1 MKVLFYSPFIL
12 RLHHFATEMELAIK
26 HQKKGDDVHFL
37 LCDTSLRTCQKN
49 VHHLANICTEC
60 VIKRDNSLAWLEIP
74 YENRHFLNLESY
86 QSNIEVPYFNNIE
99 EVKNFEVEGTDIGF
113 ASASSL
119 ISDLRETYPD
129 LDKYRKLVEKYIKTS
144 VSLYQA
150 GIDILKKI
158 KPDLIYLFN
167 GRYVIVRPVFRAAQ
181 YLDID
186 VLIYENPGK
195 VNQYCLWENTLPHDL
210 NYVKSRIQIAWED
223 NKNEKEKIKLANNW
237 FNDNKSRD
245 NKLTDIFMFVQ
256 KEGSLPSNIDIHK
269 DKRIITIFIS
279 SEYEFSAIDK
289 IWLQRFYKDQNEV
302 VEKLLTKVKNEDIY
316 FYIRIHPNLKGHDN
330 TQTRFLKKFKA
341 DNVTVIFPEEDI
353 DSYSLIDISEKII
366 TFGSTIGLE
375 ATYWGKPSICLGRSY
390 YEDLNVSYHVNSYE
404 ELYKM
409 VLKKG
414 LKTLSKEGTLK
425 YAYWSISLGINY
437 QFYKPDIN
445 KGSINRSSLIK
456 LKNKEFQINQIN
468 DKSIINIKH
477 NLPKIFSDFYQK
489 NLFGKSW
496 ENKYHFAFIINDY
509 KNNLGAVKSL
519 LETKSS
525 NLSIVL
531 ITSHFDLNDIKLK
544 FSNSPNFS
552 KKIKVIFETDDN
564 KKDLITAVESI
575 EADYY
580 SIVNDISYY
589 FKNSLDNLIYEI
601 ASLVEDFDCFYSN
614 YVLWEYRKGLYHF
627 QYNEASKPIDSVND
641 NIDYTKL
648 NLYSDHNLI
657 DTFFTKKEVLLESLT
672 KVEINQ
678 LSDYIIENTKYK
690 EIDNPLFLK
699 MY

>member
-1 MKVLFYSPFIL
+1 MIINLGMKVYQIFLCSP
-12 RLHHFATEMELAIK
+12 
-26 HQKKGDDVHFL
+26 
-37 LCDTSLRTCQKN
+37 
-49 VHHLANICTEC
+49 
-60 VIKRDNSLAWLEIP
+60 
-74 YENRHFLNLESY
+74 
-86 QSNIEVPYFNNIE
+86 
-99 EVKNFEVEGTDIGF
+99 
-113 ASASSL
+113 
-119 ISDLRETYPD
+119 
-129 LDKYRKLVEKYIKTS
+129 
-144 VSLYQA
+144 
-150 GIDILKKI
+150 
-158 KPDLIYLFN
+158 
-167 GRYVIVRPVFRAAQ
+167 
-181 YLDID
+181 
-186 VLIYENPGK
+186 
-195 VNQYCLWENTLPHDL
+195 
-210 NYVKSRIQIAWED
+210 
-223 NKNEKEKIKLANNW
+223 
-237 FNDNKSRD
+237 
-245 NKLTDIFMFVQ
+245 Q
-256 KEGSLPSNIDIHK
+256 KEGSLPSNIDTHK

-414 LKTLSKEGTLK
+414 LKTLPKEGTLK

-437 QFYKPDIN
+437 QFYKPVLKDGFVMADSPISIYNETIPLNQLN
-445 KGSINRSSLIK
+445 KSS
-456 LKNKEFQINQIN
+456 
-468 DKSIINIKH
+468 SINIKN
-477 NLPKIFSDFYQK
+477 NLPKVLGDYYQK

-575 EADYY
+575 KSDYFC
-580 SIVNDISYY
+580 ILEDLRYY
-589 FKNSLDNLIYEI
+589 FKNSFDNLVYKIEI
-601 ASLVEDFDCFYSN
+601 LSDEFDCIHTN
-614 YVLWEYRKGLYHF
+614 YVLWDPKKCMYYFEKNKTSEEL
-627 QYNEASKPIDSVND
+627 K
-641 NIDYTKL
+641 
-648 NLYSDHNLI
+648 NLDANNQELI
-657 DTFFTKKEVLLESLT
+657 FEGNVLESMFIKKEVLLNAIT
-672 KVEINQ
+672 KYNLDNI
-678 LSDYIIENTKYK
+678 SDYIIEKSNIK
-690 EIDNPLFLK
+690 EFDNPLFLK
-699 MY
+699 SI